1 MAIPISN
8 QERSLWEFAKIGES
22 NIVPEIVGSLLYG
35 PQNTVPLIFGNSHVA
50 FSQGLKESY
59 LRASCLNE

>member
-50 FSQGLKESY
+50 FFT
-59 LRASCLNE
+59 RAEGELSEGFVP